1 MPKKTVINPY
11 NVLLIDY
18 TELLQERVSQP
29 ALDELYELNLIEGGL
44 SLKDKTTN
52 RVIVH
57 SLINALCDYII
68 ENRGCQS
75 RPVFLINKLQLSNIE
90 LFEYADK
97 DDMIKFIDRTNN
109 KLKKLIRI
117 NYFETEHTYETFVDR
132 INSDGDCIEL
142 LLESINSTSSYNL
155 HQLYRYVTDNGMLS
169 IKRKFF
175 DDIKYK
181 QVLI

>member
-1 MPKKTVINPY
+1 MPKNTVINPY
-11 NVLLIDY
+11 NVILLDY
-18 TELLQERVSQP
+18 TELLHERVSQP

-44 SLKDKTTN
+44 NLKDSTTT

-68 ENRGCQS
+68 ESRSCQA
-75 RPVFLINKLQLSNIE
+75 RPVFLINKSDLRKVE
-90 LFEYADK
+90 LFEYANEEDL
-97 DDMIKFIDRTNN
+97 IKFIDRTNS
-109 KLKKLIRI
+109 KLKRLIRI
-117 NYFETEHTYETFVDR
+117 NYFETDYAYDEFIERVK
-132 INSDGDCIEL
+132 SDGDCIEL
-142 LLESINSTSSYNL
+142 LLESISNTSSYSL